1 MLLPVLDLYT
11 AFGMVALSAWTLV
24 GVLWLL
30 GRQFWAQGV
39 PYMMAAAFCFGVAYW
54 LFAIQKSLPPAW
66 AMTGAHLCISVAIA
80 LAGIGYQRFRGQAW
94 GRADVITLGLPLL
107 VLLAGMLA
115 APTDVS
121 LQVRLRGALFIGQIL
136 WQLHVLL
143 RAARGS
149 ASLGWKL
156 VVVALSGQVLAL
168 VPLVIY
174 GERQF
179 VPSASMGI
187 KILLP
192 WMTSMVM
199 FLNLQVTA
207 YGYLRM
213 LQDRQH
219 EAERKAAGLD
229 GLTQLPS
236 RRTLMEHVPLALA
249 QAEKEGSS
257 LGLLVLDIDHFKK
270 VNDSC
275 GHVAGDAVIRRVA
288 WVLRNQIRKED
299 FPARYGG
306 EEFVVLLP
314 HATPDMLYSTA
325 QRIGQAM
332 RAEVVAHDG
341 ERIRVSVSLGAHV
354 QKVHAGVR
362 WEDMLAAADA
372 ALYEAK
378 NLGRD
383 RMVLSA
389 VSRAQVVASP
399 AVSAAHR
406 DASAAERRNDAVQ
419 G

>member
-1 MLLPVLDLYT
+1 MLLPVLDIYT
-11 AFGMVALSAWTLV
+11 AFGMVALSAWTLL

-30 GRQFWAQGV
+30 GRRFWAQGV
-39 PYMMAAAFCFGVAYW
+39 PYVMAAAFCFGVAYW

-80 LAGIGYQRFRGQAW
+80 LLAIGYQRFRGQQWSLTDA
-94 GRADVITLGLPLL
+94 ITLGLPLL
-107 VLLAGMLA
+107 LLFAGMVA
-115 APTDVS
+115 APSDMS
-121 LQVRLRGALFIGQIL
+121 MQVRLRGVLFIGQLL

-143 RAARGS
+143 RATRGS

-156 VVVALSGQVLAL
+156 VVAGLLVQILAL
-168 VPLVIY
+168 MPLVIY

-179 VPSASMGI
+179 VPAANMGI
-187 KILLP
+187 KLLLP

-199 FLNLQVTA
+199 FLNLQITA

-236 RRTLMEHVPLALA
+236 RRTLMEHVPTAMAL
-249 QAEKEGSS
+249 AEKEGSS

-270 VNDSC
+270 VNDRY
-275 GHVAGDAVIRRVA
+275 GHVAGDAVIQHVA
-288 WVLRNQIRKED
+288 WVLRNQIREQD

-314 HATPDMLYSTA
+314 QATSDIVYSTA
-325 QRIGQAM
+325 QRIAHAVH
-332 RAEVVAHDG
+332 AEVVAHDD
-341 ERIRVSVSLGAHV
+341 ERIRVSVSLGGHL
-354 QKVHAGVR
+354 QKVHAGLC
-362 WEDMLAAADA
+362 WEEMLAVADA

-378 NLGRD
+378 NTGRD
-383 RMVLSA
+383 RVVLSA
-389 VSRAQVVASP
+389 AARAQVMASP
-399 AVSAAHR
+399 SPAAC
-406 DASAAERRNDAVQ
+406 STSQQCGN